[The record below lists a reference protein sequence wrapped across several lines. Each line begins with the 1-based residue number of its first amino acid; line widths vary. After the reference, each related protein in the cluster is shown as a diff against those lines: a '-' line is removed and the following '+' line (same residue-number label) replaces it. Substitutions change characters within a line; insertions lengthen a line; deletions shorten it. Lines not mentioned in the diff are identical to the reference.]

1 MKITNICLIVLLTF
15 SIFSVIP
22 IVSVKAQLTENLRVH
37 IDLVETFPNGNL
49 TSSPL
54 DGVQVKV
61 TRVETG
67 ESKIAYTSDGG
78 WARFWLNYTG
88 QYNLT
93 AIYKDYKHITK
104 KFYIDDINRVT
115 YIYDNMYKLA
125 VFFAGDQLT
134 VFHTIKV
141 ELPSVVVFKIPRY
154 TNFTSHIDAYGGL
167 RFEQTKLED
176 RYVFK
181 PFDITGP
188 RYTEKGEIFYPNYT
202 VSLSFKTLEMG
213 NIALMI
219 GSNAT
224 YSLVAD
230 PLYTVPANVWV
241 KITFVV
247 FTFTRPEVQQ
257 LNKIEN
263 MLETI
268 LSILLQIRD
277 MINKTVIPKLQKI
290 HDGLTFLSNVTVS
303 SINEKTSL
311 IYDKIREID
320 TNVKM
325 VRDTLNMFTKEFK
338 DTVKSIFVE
347 ETGDIKTTTWVF
359 GGLALFVAVLIGAGY
374 RKSKSSSKEE
384 YRSVVVK

>member
-104 KFYIDDINRVT
+104 KFYIDDINRIT

-141 ELPSVVVFKIPRY
+141 ELPSVVVFKIPKY

-202 VSLSFKTLEMG
+202 VSLSFKTTEMG

-290 HDGLTFLSNVTVS
+290 HDGLTFLSNVTLS

-311 IYDKIREID
+311 IYDRIRDVD

-359 GGLALFVAVLIGAGY
+359 GGLALFVAVLIGTGY
-374 RKSKSSSKEE
+374 RKSKSSKEE
-384 YRSVVVK
+384 YRSVIVK